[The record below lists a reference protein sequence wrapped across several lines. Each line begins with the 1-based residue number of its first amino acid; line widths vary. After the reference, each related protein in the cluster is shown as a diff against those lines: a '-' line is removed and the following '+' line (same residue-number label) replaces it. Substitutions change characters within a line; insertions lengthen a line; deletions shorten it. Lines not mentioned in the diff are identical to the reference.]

1 MYSDFKSLKKAS
13 SLGELTKKLVSEAE
27 KMSTAS
33 SSRDDRIFTVERD
46 PKTGRGVA
54 IVRLLP
60 PPPNEPAA
68 FVKLVNHNFNH
79 NGKYL
84 NENCPKHTPGVKGD
98 CPICDSNRE
107 LWATGIEE
115 NKSIASKRKLRTSY
129 YMNVYIVKNPA
140 NPELEGRVML
150 YRCGVKIFEKIEN
163 ARVPQYEGD
172 TNVLEPFDLF
182 DGGANLRIVA
192 KTVKDSRNGG
202 DYPNYDETAF
212 ESKAALLGGD
222 EEKVEAIWLKCHSL
236 QDLISADKFHSY
248 EEIQK
253 NLDRVMGAKP
263 KAMASSS
270 AAKQEEE
277 LEELTRH
284 VNDSDIMSELEATYR
299 SQASAVAKEPSTI
312 DEALSA
318 FENLDDDEDLFG
330 D

>member
-13 SLGELTKKLVSEAE
+13 SMGELTKKLVSEAE
-27 KMSTAS
+27 KMSNVS
-33 SSRDDRIFTVERD
+33 SSRADRIFTVERD

-68 FVKLVNHNFNH
+68 SVKLVNHNFKY

-84 NENCPKHTPGVKGD
+84 NENCPRHTPGVKGD

-107 LWATGIEE
+107 LWATQIEA

-129 YMNVYIVKNPA
+129 YMNVYVVKNPA
-140 NPELEGRVML
+140 KPELEGRVML

-172 TNVLEPFDLF
+172 TNVLEPFNMF
-182 DGGANLRIVA
+182 GEGANLRIVA
-192 KTVKDSRNGG
+192 KTVKDGRNGE
-202 DYPNYDETAF
+202 DYPNYDETTF
-212 ESKAALLGGD
+212 EAKAPLLDGD
-222 EEKVEAIWLKCHSL
+222 DETLEKIWGQCHSL
-236 QDLISADKFHSY
+236 QDLIAPEKFHSY

-263 KAMASSS
+263 VGSNSVV
-270 AAKQEEE
+270 KQNEE
-277 LEELTRH
+277 LEELTRQ
-284 VNDSDIMSELEATYR
+284 VNDDNIMEELEATYR
-299 SQASAVAKEPSTI
+299 NHSAATNKEPSTM

-318 FENLDDDEDLFG
+318 FENLDDDEDLFA